1 MQKPNEGPP
10 VFIHTA
16 ERGWDDLGPGI
27 SRQVLGHDEALMMVR
42 VRFAAGAAGR
52 LHHHPHRQA
61 MVVESGRFRVEVGGE
76 TRELGPG
83 DAFLVPPDVEHAMA
97 AVEAG
102 VLVGVFVPARSDIL
116 GRDSR

>member
-1 MQKPNEGPP
+1 MQKPNEGSP

-16 ERGWDDLGPGI
+16 ERGWDDLGRGI

-42 VRFAAGAAGR
+42 VRFAAGAAGT

-61 MVVESGRFRVEVGGE
+61 MVVESGRFRVEIGGE

-83 DAFLVPPDVEHAMA
+83 DAFLVPPDVEHGMA
-97 AVEAG
+97 AIEAG
-102 VLVGVFVPARSDIL
+102 VLVGVFVPARADIL
-116 GRDSR
+116 SRDPR